1 LVSHTFMIILLI
13 SVCFGRYMM
22 TVIPTFAV
30 STLVSFIYYNGV
42 LLQCRT
48 ITFPLMCV
56 EPIKHTECGPPIFW
70 CADCKVE
77 VDTMRAK
84 MTFLWM
90 SDLLLIQNVLIF
102 SCTNHPLLF

>member
-1 LVSHTFMIILLI
+1 MIILLI

-56 EPIKHTECGPPIFW
+56 EPIKHTERGPPIFW

-102 SCTNHPLLF
+102 SCTNYPLLF